1 MTISRKFAVGL
12 LGTFLVLVGIAGLV
26 LPVLP
31 GWLLI
36 IAGLAVLRR
45 EFGWAGR
52 LADRSRTRSGEAP
65 SPRADQDELAA

>member
-1 MTISRKFAVGL
+1 MTISRKFVAGL
-12 LGTFLVLVGIAGLV
+12 TGTLLVLVGIAGLV

-45 EFGWAGR
+45 EFGWADR
-52 LADRSRTRSGEAP
+52 LADQSRTRVEPP
-65 SPRADQDELAA
+65 SHSAGHDELAA